1 MDCNLQIAVVL
12 SGWAVVIRMLA
23 VTAAVTEGGE
33 VTERN
38 FMMGPMQ
45 ATVQRKLSELTRS
58 ADEFDTERLANLAR
72 VEIPLL
78 VAALRDTL
86 AEHRPDARGR
96 CSSCRPKLSRLWSR
110 RRGQTPCRAYLAAQ
124 LRLGQD
130 AVLVP
135 ASTSHQRRRKRN
147 PHYVS

>member
-1 MDCNLQIAVVL
+1 
-12 SGWAVVIRMLA
+12 
-23 VTAAVTEGGE
+23 

-45 ATVQRKLSELTRS
+45 AIVQRKLSELTRS
-58 ADEFDTERLANLAR
+58 ADEFGTESLADLAR

-96 CSSCRPKLSRLWSR
+96 CSACRPKLSRLWPRWPR
-110 RRGQTPCRAYLAAQ
+110 RRGHTPCRAYLAAQ

-130 AVLVP
+130 AVEVP
-135 ASTSHQRRRKRN
+135 SITSHQRRRRRN